1 MRPLR
6 LELSAFGPY
15 AGTEILDFSDLG
27 AARLFLICGPTG
39 AGKSTI
45 LDAMCFALYGETSGG
60 SRQAKTLRSGYA
72 APDVL
77 TRVVFDFALGEKKY
91 RATRI
96 PEQMRKSKRGDGEV
110 FQKTEASLCEL
121 NEDGSE
127 GRLIAAK
134 NVKEEAEKLLGVGL
148 SQFRQ
153 IILIPQGD
161 FRKLLLAESKERQEI
176 MQQLFHTERY
186 GRLVRVLSERA
197 RAANAAFQEAETQIH
212 AKLEL
217 AGAED
222 ETALA
227 AQKEETEKRLAAAS
241 DAAEAAAAEQARVR
255 KEYDAAKTLAD
266 AYGRLAAAEQAA
278 AKLAVQKDAAQKAET
293 EADRIAA
300 AARMKDAFEHLEQIS
315 ADGRRR
321 AGEQKAAEMKA
332 AALSA
337 EFLKAKETARVLAE
351 SAPVYKEKETEK
363 LRLLQM
369 KEPAARVR
377 AAEKAAAEAEAA
389 AKKADAAA
397 EKAVAA
403 LVSEENAMKE
413 AKIASER
420 VELLFLQGQAAVLAR
435 GLKDGE
441 PCPVCG
447 SLTHPAA
454 AHSDII
460 PEEAE
465 VETKKKEALR
475 AEKDAEAARARA
487 EAARRDAEKA
497 ARDLAAARASLAAL
511 YEQVPAEYRDGNAIE
526 ARAAALAGE
535 IADYEAKSKK
545 AAESTATLEK
555 NAALAQKEADTLLET
570 VKKLREDYVSGKEIL
585 ETRVRE
591 ESFKSIDEF
600 RTYFARIPEE
610 KTLRQRITAYHAAVR
625 AEADKIAAET
635 KVIAGREKP
644 DMAKWEAARKAA
656 DAARDTA
663 AKEAATAAAQLD
675 FLTKTA
681 DAVKKMKAEQEKN
694 EAAHR
699 LAGGLF
705 ETFSGKTTGVDLERF
720 VLGALLDDVTRAAN
734 ERLRVM
740 SGSRYELHRQIG
752 RDDGRKPSGL
762 DIEVFDSYTGLSRPA
777 NTLSGGETFLASLS
791 LALGLADIVQEYAGG
806 IRLGAMFIDEGFGS
820 LDSETLD
827 LALKTLMS
835 LEHTDRLV
843 GIISHVEEL
852 EERIPV
858 KLCVRKTESGSHV
871 KFEI

>member
-6 LELSAFGPY
+6 LEMSAFGPY
-15 AGTEILDFSDLG
+15 AGTEMLDFSDLG

-91 RATRI
+91 RVMRI
-96 PEQMRKSKRGDGEV
+96 PEQMRKSKRGEGEV
-110 FQKTEASLCEL
+110 RQNTEASLCEL

-134 NVKEEAEKLLGVGL
+134 NVKEAAEKLLGVGL
-148 SQFRQ
+148 DQFRQ

-161 FRKLLLAESKERQEI
+161 FRKLLLAGSEDRQKI
-176 MQQLFHTERY
+176 MQQLFHTHRY
-186 GRLVRVLSERA
+186 GVLVRLLGDRA
-197 RAANAAFQEAETQIH
+197 RALEAAYRDFESQIK
-212 AKLEL
+212 AKWEL
-217 AGAED
+217 CGAED
-222 ETALA
+222 EAALTV
-227 AQKEETEKRLAAAS
+227 QKAETEKRLAAAS
-241 DAAEAAAAEQARVR
+241 DAAKEAAAEQARVR
-255 KEYDAAKTLAD
+255 RDYDAAKTLAD

-278 AKLAVQKDAAQKAET
+278 AKLAAQKESAQKAET

-300 AARMKDAFEHLEQIS
+300 AARMKDAAEHLDKIS
-315 ADGRRR
+315 ADGKRR
-321 AGEQKAAEMKA
+321 AEEQKAAEMKA
-332 AALSA
+332 KALAA
-337 EFLKAKETARVLAE
+337 EFLKTKETARELAE
-351 SAPVYKEKETEK
+351 FASLYKEKETEK

-377 AAEKAAAEAEAA
+377 AAEKAAKDAEAA
-389 AKKADAAA
+389 AKKAEKTAQEAA
-397 EKAVAA
+397 VA
-403 LVSEENAMKE
+403 LVSEESAMKE
-413 AKIASER
+413 AKIAAER

-435 GLKDGE
+435 GLKDGK

-475 AEKDAEAARARA
+475 AEKSAEAARARA

-497 ARDLAAARASLAAL
+497 ARDFAAAKASLDAL
-511 YEQVPAEYRDGNAIE
+511 CEQVPAEYRDGNAIE
-526 ARAAALAGE
+526 ARAAVLAGE

-545 AAESTATLEK
+545 AAESTAKLEK
-555 NAALAQKEADTLLET
+555 NAALAQKEADTLSET

-585 ETRVRE
+585 ETRARE

-600 RTYFARIPEE
+600 RKYFVRIPKE
-610 KTLRQRITAYHAAVR
+610 KTLRQQITAYYAAVR

-635 KVIAGREKP
+635 KIIDGHEKP
-644 DMAKWEAARKAA
+644 DMAKREAALRAA
-656 DAARDTA
+656 DTARDTA
-663 AKEAATAAAQLD
+663 AKEAAAAAARLEI
-675 FLTKTA
+675 LAKTEA
-681 DAVKKMKAEQEKN
+681 DVAAMRVAQQKDD
-694 EAAHR
+694 AAHR

-705 ETFSGKTTGVDLERF
+705 QTFSGKTTGIDLERF

-734 ERLRVM
+734 ERLRMM
-740 SGSRYELHRQIG
+740 SGGRYALHRQIG
-752 RDDGRKPSGL
+752 RDDGRKNAGL
-762 DIEVFDSYTGLSRPA
+762 DIEVFDSYTGHARPA

-858 KLCVRKTESGSHV
+858 KLCVRKTDSGSHL
-871 KFEI
+871 KFEM